1 MSRGLSGR
9 VALITGGSRGIGRAV
24 ALALA
29 EAGADIALNYH
40 ASSGAAR
47 EVEEQI
53 AGLGRRVLAIPA
65 DVSSAAE
72 VGRLVRTVQ
81 EGLGPVDIV
90 VNNAGMARAQALA
103 EITEADWDELIRVNL
118 KSCFLMTQAAL
129 PGMRARKWGRIVN
142 ISSVAAHLGGVV
154 GPHYAASKAGMLGLT
169 HYYAAALAGEG
180 ITSNAISPALI
191 DTDMVRTNLNA
202 TPSRIPVG
210 RFGHVDEVASVV
222 VMLASNAYITG
233 QTIHVNGGWYMS

>member
-1 MSRGLSGR
+1 MSGR
-9 VALITGGSRGIGRAV
+9 VALITGASRGIGRSV

-29 EAGADIALNYH
+29 GAGADIAVNYRVN
-40 ASSGAAR
+40 AGAAR
-47 EVEEQI
+47 EIEEQI
-53 AGLGRRVLAIPA
+53 AALGNRVLTIAA
-65 DVSSAAE
+65 DVSIAREAE
-72 VGRLVRTVQ
+72 RLVRAVQ
-81 EGLGPVDIV
+81 EGLGPVDIL
-90 VNNAGMARAQALA
+90 VNNAGIARPQKLD
-103 EITEADWDELIRVNL
+103 EITERDWDELIAANL

-191 DTDMVRTNLNA
+191 DTDMVRGNLNA
-202 TPSRIPVG
+202 TPARIPVG
-210 RFGHVDEVASVV
+210 RFGDADEVASVV
-222 VMLASNAYITG
+222 VMLTTNAYITG

>member
-1 MSRGLSGR
+1 
-9 VALITGGSRGIGRAV
+9 V

-29 EAGADIALNYH
+29 GAGADIAVNYRVN
-40 ASSGAAR
+40 AGAAR
-47 EVEEQI
+47 EIEEQI
-53 AGLGRRVLAIPA
+53 AALGNRVLTIAA
-65 DVSSAAE
+65 DVSIAREAE
-72 VGRLVRTVQ
+72 RLVRAVQ
-81 EGLGPVDIV
+81 EGLGPVDIL
-90 VNNAGMARAQALA
+90 VNNAGIARPQKLD
-103 EITEADWDELIRVNL
+103 EITERDWDELIAANL

-191 DTDMVRTNLNA
+191 DTDMVRGNLNA
-202 TPSRIPVG
+202 TPARIPVG
-210 RFGHVDEVASVV
+210 RFGDADEVASVV
-222 VMLASNAYITG
+222 VMLTTNAYITG